1 MKNWT
6 DVIGTE
12 KAQPYFQHTLQQVHL
27 ARANGKTIY
36 PPQKRYLMHS
46 NIPLLKM

>member
-12 KAQPYFQHTLQQVHL
+12 KAQPYFQHALQQVHL
-27 ARANGKTIY
+27 AR
-36 PPQKRYLMHS
+36 
-46 NIPLLKM
+46 

>member
-6 DVIGTE
+6 DVIGKE
-12 KAQPYFQHTLQQVHL
+12 KEQPYFQHALQQVHL
-27 ARANGKTIY
+27 ARANGKQFIHHK
-36 PPQKRYLMHS
+36 KRYLMHS